1 LTKVDGYFFEKKFEL
16 FCLAYCLVFL
26 YPLSLYQ
33 QKKQAMKNNRSQILS
48 LAWQI
53 RRTTSLT
60 WSECQT
66 AAWNAFKLREALKAG
81 VTNFYFI
88 KADGSLRKAVGTLD
102 STLFEYEAKGEAK
115 PNPMLVRFWDLE
127 KMAFRSCKIQN
138 IFKIAA

>member
-1 LTKVDGYFFEKKFEL
+1 
-16 FCLAYCLVFL
+16 
-26 YPLSLYQ
+26 
-33 QKKQAMKNNRSQILS
+33 MKNINRSTVLS

-81 VTNFYFI
+81 VVNFRFT
-88 KADGSLRKAVGTLD
+88 KADGSIREAVGTLD
-102 STLFEYEAKGEAK
+102 SNLFEYEAKGEAK

-127 KMAFRSCKIQN
+127 KSEFRCCKVEK

>member
-1 LTKVDGYFFEKKFEL
+1 
-16 FCLAYCLVFL
+16 
-26 YPLSLYQ
+26 
-33 QKKQAMKNNRSQILS
+33 MKNNRSQILS